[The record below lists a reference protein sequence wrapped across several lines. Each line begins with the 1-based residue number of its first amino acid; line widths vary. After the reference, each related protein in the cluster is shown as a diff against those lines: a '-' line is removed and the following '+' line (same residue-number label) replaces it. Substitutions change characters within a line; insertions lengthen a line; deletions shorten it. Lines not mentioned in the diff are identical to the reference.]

1 MTQQSAEPATRVAA
15 NVGKATFRLPPFR
28 DGIASKGFGTKMVSR
43 TSAQSLIYR
52 SVPPRPLSY
61 TFTDILETYP
71 TQGKSRSKTA
81 PVSTNAPEE
90 YAQRFK
96 SRPTTRPK
104 VVEFDGNAFQLSLKK
119 RGVTGFLPS
128 VKLRVI
134 PPSQP
139 RAKNV
144 ELPDLQLEPAMSSRT
159 RQKSTSGRLSSR
171 SNRSSRTRKS
181 STRTRDKSASER
193 ETEWGIKV
201 DVKSPEPWVRF
212 PESGVRFPEPGIR
225 FPEKFSMSNSSNH
238 DQIGLPDFM
247 ETPIVY
253 SNVMSERAD
262 YNDLTSL
269 PPPKKILPKKDAPWV
284 YRFKV
289 KRNMNALSRIM
300 ASKPNQ
306 IVAQSGQ
313 GT

>member
-1 MTQQSAEPATRVAA
+1 MTQQSTEPATRVVA
-15 NVGKATFRLPPFR
+15 NVGKATFRLPPCR
-28 DGIASKGFGTKMVSR
+28 DVLASKGFGTKMVSR

-104 VVEFDGNAFQLSLKK
+104 VVEFDGNAFKLGLKK

-144 ELPDLQLEPAMSSRT
+144 ELPELQLEPAMSSST

-181 STRTRDKSASER
+181 STRARDKLSGVER

-201 DVKSPEPWVRF
+201 DVKSPDP
-212 PESGVRFPEPGIR
+212 GVRFPEPGVR
-225 FPEKFSMSNSSNH
+225 FPEKFSMANSSYH
-238 DQIGLPDFM
+238 DHIGLPDYM

-253 SNVMSERAD
+253 SNVMSERAAD

>member
-1 MTQQSAEPATRVAA
+1 MTQQSAEPAVRVAA
-15 NVGKATFRLPPFR
+15 NVGKATIVLPPVR
-28 DGIASKGFGTKMVSR
+28 NRLGSKGFGTKMVSR

-71 TQGKSRSKTA
+71 SKGKSRSKTA

-104 VVEFDGNAFQLSLKK
+104 VVEFDGNSFNLSVKK
-119 RGVTGFLPS
+119 RGVPGFLPS
-128 VKLRVI
+128 VKLRVL
-134 PPSQP
+134 PPGQP
-139 RAKNV
+139 RARTV
-144 ELPDLQLEPAMSSRT
+144 ELPDLQLEPARSSST

-181 STRTRDKSASER
+181 STRTRDKSSAFER
-193 ETEWGIKV
+193 EAEEGIKV
-201 DVKSPEPWVRF
+201 SIKSPEPGVRF
-212 PESGVRFPEPGIR
+212 PESGVKFPER
-225 FPEKFSMSNSSNH
+225 FAMPNNSNQEH
-238 DQIGLPDFM
+238 FCLPDYM
-247 ETPIVY
+247 ETPILY
-253 SNVMSERAD
+253 PNVASDRAAD
-262 YNDLTSL
+262 YNDLTCL
-269 PPPKKILPKKDAPWV
+269 PPPKKILPRKDAPWV

-306 IVAQSGQ
+306 MVAQSGQ